1 MVRLRVS
8 FFCCVVLS
16 RVKQLLEKVQAFA
29 LKVANAEEKLARVQF
44 FNSNGAIEVCWASR
58 KLHACM
64 NSHWQLIE

>member
-1 MVRLRVS
+1 MIEGVL
-8 FFCCVVLS
+8 FLLCCLVASQAIVA
-16 RVKQLLEKVQAFA
+16 KVQAFA